1 MNSFADGIGALL
13 DISVFLYMLLGLGL
27 GFLVGAFPGITA
39 TMAVALA
46 AGFTMTL
53 EPVQGLAVLLTIYVA
68 ANFGD
73 RVPSI
78 LINTPGT
85 PASIATTLDGYPMAK
100 QGRAGLAL
108 TISAIVSAIGIL
120 ASLVLFAVVAVPV
133 ASFARDYFRSP
144 ELFALVVF
152 GIAIM
157 IGISSKSM
165 VKGILAGAFGL
176 MLGTVGMYSATAD
189 QRFTFGFLE
198 LVEGLNFI
206 AVIIGLFG
214 IAELFDQLLTH
225 HQSKVRPISSLGRWW
240 PNKSE
245 LLQTRRALAVSGAVG
260 LGVGLVPAAGGD
272 IAGLIGWERARK
284 VSKTPEMFGK
294 GSIEGI
300 TASDTASSATLGG
313 SLTTTMALGIPGD
326 SVMAVMVGSMIIW
339 GIAPGPNLFANRP
352 DLVVSITGIMLI
364 ATLLSLGLSLVRMRG
379 MVKLLDV
386 PQPYLWSGILVFCII
401 GTYATS
407 NSLSTVIQMLVFG
420 VIGLLMKRMSVPA
433 GPVVLGL
440 LLGPLAEENLARTLA
455 ILPSRSFF
463 EVFSP
468 IAIVLLVL
476 AVLSILVPAI
486 RNARKPRDKR
496 GSLADSILEDDIV
509 HDIEQKHAAIDN
521 LPDPRTDTVRTQAE
535 LDELMRQPTR
545 PNNQEKN
552 K

>member
-1 MNSFADGIGALL
+1 MNPLVDGLSALL
-13 DISVFLYMLLGLGL
+13 DLSVLLYMGLGLFL

-46 AGFTMTL
+46 AGFTLTL

-73 RVPSI
+73 RVPAI

-120 ASLVLFAVVAVPV
+120 ASLVVFALLAVPI
-133 ASFARDYFRSP
+133 ATLARDYFRSP

-165 VKGILAGAFGL
+165 LKGILAGAFGL
-176 MLGTVGMYSATAD
+176 MLGTVGTYQATAD

-198 LVEGLNFI
+198 LVDGFNFI

-240 PNKSE
+240 PSRSE
-245 LLQTRRALAVSGAVG
+245 LRQTRRSLFVGGSVG
-260 LGVGLVPAAGGD
+260 LGVGLIPAAGGD

-284 VSKTPEMFGK
+284 ASKNPEEFGK

-326 SVMAVMVGSMIIW
+326 SVMAVMIGSMIIW
-339 GIAPGPNLFANRP
+339 GITPGPNLFSSRP
-352 DLVVSITGIMLI
+352 DLVVSITAIMVI

-386 PQPYLWSGILVFCII
+386 PQPYLWSGILIFCII
-401 GTYATS
+401 GTFATS
-407 NSLSTVIQMLVFG
+407 NSLSTVLTMLAFG
-420 VIGLLMKRMSVPA
+420 VVGVILKRLSVPA

-455 ILPSRSFF
+455 ILPTKPFF
-463 EVFSP
+463 EVVSP
-468 IAIVLLVL
+468 IALILLAL
-476 AVLSILVPAI
+476 AVLSIVLPAI
-486 RNARKPRDKR
+486 RNARKPRSER
-496 GSLADSILEDDIV
+496 GTLVDSILSDDV
-509 HDIEQKHAAIDN
+509 VAQVEKDN
-521 LPDPRTDTVRTQAE
+521 LAVSEPAEPVAEAKDFNPNSTPRAE
-535 LDELMRQPTR
+535 ES
-545 PNNQEKN
+545 K

>member
-1 MNSFADGIGALL
+1 VNPFIEGVSSLL
-13 DISVFLYMLLGLGL
+13 DISMLLYMGIGLVL
-27 GFLVGAFPGITA
+27 GFMVGAFPGITA

-100 QGRAGLAL
+100 QGKAGLAL
-108 TISAIVSAIGIL
+108 TISAIVSAVGIL
-120 ASLVLFAVVAVPV
+120 ASLVLFSVAAVPI
-133 ASFARDYFRSP
+133 ASFARDYFKSP

-165 VKGILAGAFGL
+165 LKGVLAGLFGL
-176 MLGTVGMYSATAD
+176 MLGTVGTYAATAD
-189 QRFTFGFLE
+189 QRFTFGVLE
-198 LVEGLNFI
+198 LVEGVNFI

-225 HQSKVRPISSLGRWW
+225 RASKVRPISSLGRWW
-240 PNKSE
+240 PNRAE
-245 LLQTRRALAVSGAVG
+245 LKQSGRATAVGGAVG
-260 LGVGLVPAAGGD
+260 LGVGLIPAAGGD

-284 VSKTPEMFGK
+284 ASKHPEMFGK
-294 GSIEGI
+294 GSIEGVA
-300 TASDTASSATLGG
+300 ASDTASSATLGG

-326 SVMAVMVGSMIIW
+326 SVMAVMIGSMIIW
-339 GIAPGPNLFANRP
+339 GITPGPTLFSNHP
-352 DLVVSITGIMLI
+352 DLVVSIAGIMLV
-364 ATLLSLGLSLVRMRG
+364 ATLLSLALSLVRMRG

-386 PQPYLWSGILVFCII
+386 PQPYLWSGILIFCII

-407 NSLSTVIQMLVFG
+407 NSISTVITMLVFG
-420 VIGLLMKRMSVPA
+420 VIGVLLKRMQVPA

-455 ILPSRSFF
+455 ILPTRPFF
-463 EVFSP
+463 EVVSP
-468 IAIVLLVL
+468 IAILLIVL
-476 AVLSILVPAI
+476 AVLSVVMPAI
-486 RNARKPRDKR
+486 RTARKPRDKR
-496 GSLADSILEDDIV
+496 AAFEDSVLDTESVQQITHAREELAG
-509 HDIEQKHAAIDN
+509 
-521 LPDPRTDTVRTQAE
+521 DPELLTSTVRNVKN
-535 LDELMRQPTR
+535 P
-545 PNNQEKN
+545 EKRGRAARRRN
-552 K
+552 KENEK

>member
-1 MNSFADGIGALL
+1 MNAFAEGVGALL
-13 DISVFLYMLLGLGL
+13 DISVLLYMLVGLFL

-120 ASLVLFAVVAVPV
+120 ASLVLFAVAAVPV
-133 ASFARDYFRSP
+133 ATFARNYFKSP

-152 GIAIM
+152 GISIM

-165 VKGILAGAFGL
+165 LKGILAGTFGL
-176 MLGTVGMYSATAD
+176 ILGSVGTYAATAD
-189 QRFTFGFLE
+189 QRFTFGILE
-198 LVEGLNFI
+198 LFEGFNFI

-225 HQSKVRPISSLGRWW
+225 RQSKVRPISSLGRWW
-240 PNKSE
+240 PNRSE
-245 LLQTRRALAVSGAVG
+245 LLQTRRALAVSGGVG
-260 LGVGLVPAAGGD
+260 LGVGLIPAAGGD

-284 VSKTPEMFGK
+284 VSKHPEMFGK

-326 SVMAVMVGSMIIW
+326 SVMAVMIGSMIIW
-339 GIAPGPNLFANRP
+339 GITPGPSLFADRP
-352 DLVVSITGIMLI
+352 ELVVSITGIMLI
-364 ATLLSLGLSLVRMRG
+364 ATILSLALSLVRMRG

-386 PQPYLWSGILVFCII
+386 PQPYLWSGILIFCII

-407 NSLSTVIQMLVFG
+407 NSLSTVITMLAFG
-420 VIGLLMKRMSVPA
+420 VIGVLLKRMSVPA

-455 ILPSRSFF
+455 ILPTRPFF
-463 EVFSP
+463 DVVSP
-468 IAIVLLVL
+468 IAIVLLLL
-476 AVLSILVPAI
+476 AVLSIALPAI
-486 RNARKPRDKR
+486 RNARKPAAKR
-496 GSLADSILEDDIV
+496 GSLAETILDADTV
-509 HDIEQKHAAIDN
+509 SDIEQKHSVIDAM
-521 LPDPRTDTVRTQAE
+521 PDPKTGVVRTYE
-535 LDELMRQPTR
+535 DYERVTR
-545 PNNQEKN
+545 SRRKKEKGS
-552 K
+552 

>member
-1 MNSFADGIGALL
+1 MNAFVDGIGALL
-13 DISVFLYMLLGLGL
+13 DISILLYMLIGLLL

-73 RVPSI
+73 RVPAI
-78 LINTPGT
+78 LVNTPGT

-108 TISAIVSAIGIL
+108 TISAIVSAVGIL
-120 ASLVLFAVVAVPV
+120 ASLVLFALAAVPV
-133 ASFARDYFRSP
+133 ATFARDFFKSP

-165 VKGILAGAFGL
+165 LKGILAGLFGL
-176 MLGTVGMYSATAD
+176 MLGTVGLYSATGD
-189 QRFTFGFLE
+189 RRFTFGVLE
-198 LVEGLNFI
+198 LVEGFNFI

-214 IAELFDQLLTH
+214 IAELFDQLLTYH
-225 HQSKVRPISSLGRWW
+225 KSKVRPISSLGRWW
-240 PNKSE
+240 PNRSE
-245 LLQTRRALAVSGAVG
+245 LRQTRRALAVSGGVG
-260 LGVGLVPAAGGD
+260 LGVGLIPAAGGD

-284 VSKTPEMFGK
+284 ISRTPEQFGK

-300 TASDTASSATLGG
+300 TAADTASSATLGG

-326 SVMAVMVGSMIIW
+326 SVMAVMIGSMIIW
-339 GIAPGPNLFANRP
+339 GITPGPSLFAERP
-352 DLVVSITGIMLI
+352 DLVVSITAIMLI

-386 PQPYLWSGILVFCII
+386 PQPYLWSGILIFCII

-407 NSLSTVIQMLVFG
+407 NSLSTVLTMLAFG
-420 VIGLLMKRMSVPA
+420 VIGLVLKRMSVPA

-455 ILPSRSFF
+455 ILPTKPFF
-463 EVFSP
+463 EVVSP
-468 IAIVLLVL
+468 IAIVLLTL
-476 AVLSILVPAI
+476 AVLSIAVPAV
-486 RNARKPRDKR
+486 RNARRPPDKR
-496 GSLADSILEDDIV
+496 ASLAESILDDDLV
-509 HDIEQKHAAIDN
+509 ADIEQKHQAIDA
-521 LPDPRTDTVRTQAE
+521 LPDPRTGVVRT
-535 LDELMRQPTR
+535 LDDIDLPAPGPT
-545 PNNQEKN
+545 EK
-552 K
+552 KK

>member
-1 MNSFADGIGALL
+1 MTPIIDGVNSLL
-13 DISVFLYMLLGLGL
+13 DISIVLYMGVGLVL
-27 GFLVGAFPGITA
+27 GFMVGAFPGITA

-53 EPVQGLAVLLTIYVA
+53 EPVQGLAVLLTIYVT

-108 TISAIVSAIGIL
+108 TISAIASAIGIL
-120 ASLVLFAVVAVPV
+120 ASLVLFAIAAVPI
-133 ASFARDYFRSP
+133 ANFARDYFRSP

-165 VKGILAGAFGL
+165 LKGILAGLFGL
-176 MLGTVGMYSATAD
+176 MLGTVGTYSATAD
-189 QRFTFGFLE
+189 QRFTFGLLE
-198 LVEGLNFI
+198 LVEGVNFI

-225 HQSKVRPISSLGRWW
+225 RKNHTRPISSLGRWW
-240 PNKSE
+240 PNRRE
-245 LLQTRRALAVSGAVG
+245 LKQSGRATAVGGAVG
-260 LGVGLVPAAGGD
+260 LGVGLIPAAGGD

-284 VSKTPEMFGK
+284 ASKTPGAFGK
-294 GSIEGI
+294 GSIEGVA
-300 TASDTASSATLGG
+300 ASDTASSATLGG

-326 SVMAVMVGSMIIW
+326 SVMAVMIGSMIIW
-339 GIAPGPNLFANRP
+339 GITPGPNLFSDRP
-352 DLVVSITGIMLI
+352 DLVVSIVGIMLV
-364 ATLLSLGLSLVRMRG
+364 ATLLALGLSLVRMKG

-386 PQPYLWSGILVFCII
+386 PQPYLWSGILIFCII

-407 NSLSTVIQMLVFG
+407 NSLSTVITMLVFG
-420 VIGLLMKRMSVPA
+420 VLGVLLKRMQVPA
-433 GPVVLGL
+433 GPIVLGL

-455 ILPSRSFF
+455 ILPTRPFF
-463 EVFSP
+463 EVVSP
-468 IAIVLLVL
+468 IAIALLLL
-476 AVLSILVPAI
+476 AVLSIVMPAI
-486 RNARKPRDKR
+486 RSARKPRAER
-496 GSLADSILEDDIV
+496 ASLAESVLDTESLEQIAHA
-509 HDIEQKHAAIDN
+509 HDELAAD
-521 LPDPRTDTVRTQAE
+521 PDLLTSTVRT
-535 LDELMRQPTR
+535 
-545 PNNQEKN
+545 EKKN
-552 K
+552 PKEKK

>member
-176 MLGTVGMYSATAD
+176 MLGTVGMYPATAD

-300 TASDTASSATLGG
+300 TAPDTASSATLGG

>member
-1 MNSFADGIGALL
+1 MNALIDGIGSLL
-13 DISVFLYMLLGLGL
+13 DVSVLLYMLVGLLL

-78 LINTPGT
+78 LVNTPGT

-120 ASLVLFAVVAVPV
+120 ASLVLFAVAAVPV
-133 ASFARDYFRSP
+133 ATFARNFFKSP

-165 VKGILAGAFGL
+165 LKGILAGLFGL
-176 MLGTVGMYSATAD
+176 MLGTVGTYSATAD
-189 QRFTFGFLE
+189 RRYTFGILE
-198 LVEGLNFI
+198 LFEGFNFI

-214 IAELFDQLLTH
+214 IAELFDQLLTYH
-225 HQSKVRPISSLGRWW
+225 RSKVRPISSLGRWW
-240 PNKSE
+240 PNRAE
-245 LLQTRRALAVSGAVG
+245 LRQTRRALAVSGGVG
-260 LGVGLVPAAGGD
+260 LGVGLIPAAGGD

-284 VSKTPEMFGK
+284 VSKQPEQFGK

-326 SVMAVMVGSMIIW
+326 SVMAVMIGSMIIW
-339 GIAPGPNLFANRP
+339 GITPGPSLFADRP

-401 GTYATS
+401 GTFATS
-407 NSLSTVIQMLVFG
+407 NSLSTVVTMLVFG
-420 VIGLLMKRMSVPA
+420 VIGVLLKRMSVPA

-455 ILPSRSFF
+455 ILPTRPFF
-463 EVFSP
+463 EVVSP

-476 AVLSILVPAI
+476 AVLSIAVPAV
-486 RNARKPRDKR
+486 RNARRPRGKR
-496 GSLADSILEDDIV
+496 GSFAESILDDDTV
-509 HDIEQKHAAIDN
+509 ADIEAKHTAIDA
-521 LPDPRTDTVRTQAE
+521 LPDPMTGVVRTPDE
-535 LDELMRQPTR
+535 LDVAPTARRTR
-545 PNNQEKN
+545 PEETDK
-552 K
+552 

>member
-1 MNSFADGIGALL
+1 MNPFIEGVSSLL
-13 DISVFLYMLLGLGL
+13 DISMLLYMGIGLVL
-27 GFLVGAFPGITA
+27 GFMVGAFPGITA

-100 QGRAGLAL
+100 QGKAGLAL
-108 TISAIVSAIGIL
+108 TISAIVSAVGIL
-120 ASLVLFAVVAVPV
+120 ASLVLFSVAAVPI
-133 ASFARDYFRSP
+133 ASFARDYFKSP

-165 VKGILAGAFGL
+165 LKGVLAGLFGL
-176 MLGTVGMYSATAD
+176 MLGTVGTYAATAD
-189 QRFTFGFLE
+189 QRFTFGVLE
-198 LVEGLNFI
+198 LVEGVNFI

-225 HQSKVRPISSLGRWW
+225 RASKVRPISSLGRWW
-240 PNKSE
+240 PNRAE
-245 LLQTRRALAVSGAVG
+245 LKQSGRATAVGGAVG
-260 LGVGLVPAAGGD
+260 LGVGLIPAAGGD

-284 VSKTPEMFGK
+284 ASKHPEMFGK
-294 GSIEGI
+294 GSIEGVA
-300 TASDTASSATLGG
+300 ASDTASSATLGG

-326 SVMAVMVGSMIIW
+326 SVMAVMIGSMIIW
-339 GIAPGPNLFANRP
+339 GITPGPTLFSNHP
-352 DLVVSITGIMLI
+352 DLVVSIAGIMLV
-364 ATLLSLGLSLVRMRG
+364 ATLLSLALSLVRMRG

-386 PQPYLWSGILVFCII
+386 PQPYLWSGILIFCII

-407 NSLSTVIQMLVFG
+407 NSISTVITMLVFG
-420 VIGLLMKRMSVPA
+420 VIGVLLKRMQVPA

-455 ILPSRSFF
+455 ILPTRPFF
-463 EVFSP
+463 EVVSP
-468 IAIVLLVL
+468 IAILLIVL
-476 AVLSILVPAI
+476 AVLSVVMPAI
-486 RNARKPRDKR
+486 RTARKPRDKR
-496 GSLADSILEDDIV
+496 AAFEDSVLDTESVQQITHAREELAG
-509 HDIEQKHAAIDN
+509 
-521 LPDPRTDTVRTQAE
+521 DPELLTSTVRNVKN
-535 LDELMRQPTR
+535 P
-545 PNNQEKN
+545 EKRGRAARRRN
-552 K
+552 KENEK

>member
-1 MNSFADGIGALL
+1 MNAFADGLSSLL
-13 DISVFLYMLLGLGL
+13 DVSVLLYMLVGLLL

-78 LINTPGT
+78 LVNTPGT

-100 QGRAGLAL
+100 QGKAGLAL
-108 TISAIVSAIGIL
+108 TVSALVSAVGIL
-120 ASLVLFAVVAVPV
+120 ASLVLFAVAAVPV
-133 ASFARDYFRSP
+133 ASFARDYFKSP

-176 MLGTVGMYSATAD
+176 MLGTVGTYAATAD
-189 QRFTFGFLE
+189 QRFTFGVPE
-198 LVEGLNFI
+198 LFEGFNFI

-214 IAELFDQLLTH
+214 VAELFDQLLTH
-225 HQSKVRPISSLGRWW
+225 HRGTARPISSLGRWW
-240 PNKSE
+240 PTRAE
-245 LLQTRRALAVSGAVG
+245 LKQTRRAVGVSGAVG

-284 VSKTPEMFGK
+284 VSRHPEQFGK
-294 GSIEGI
+294 GSIEGLA
-300 TASDTASSATLGG
+300 ASDTASSATLGG

-352 DLVVSITGIMLI
+352 DLVVSIAGIMLV
-364 ATLLSLGLSLVRMRG
+364 ATILSLALSLVRMRG

-407 NSLSTVIQMLVFG
+407 NSLSTVFTMLVFG
-420 VIGLLMKRMSVPA
+420 VIGVVLKRMSVPA

-440 LLGPLAEENLARTLA
+440 LLGPLAEENLARTMA
-455 ILPSRSFF
+455 ILPTRPFF
-463 EVFSP
+463 DVVSP
-468 IAIVLLVL
+468 IAIVLLML
-476 AVLSILVPAI
+476 AVASLVGPAI
-486 RNARKPRDKR
+486 RNMRTKR
-496 GSLADSILEDDIV
+496 GALADSILDEATLA
-509 HDIEQKHAAIDN
+509 DIEHKHSVVDAM
-521 LPDPRTDTVRTQAE
+521 PDPKTGVVRTYEEYEKTTARR
-535 LDELMRQPTR
+535 RQKE
-545 PNNQEKN
+545 NDL
-552 K
+552 

>member
-1 MNSFADGIGALL
+1 MTPIIDGVNSLL
-13 DISVFLYMLLGLGL
+13 DISIVLYMGVGLVL
-27 GFLVGAFPGITA
+27 GFMVGAFPGITA

-53 EPVQGLAVLLTIYVA
+53 EPVQGLAVLLTIYVT

-108 TISAIVSAIGIL
+108 TISAIASAIGIL
-120 ASLVLFAVVAVPV
+120 ASLVLFAIAAVPI
-133 ASFARDYFRSP
+133 ANFARDYFRSP

-165 VKGILAGAFGL
+165 LKGILAGLFGL
-176 MLGTVGMYSATAD
+176 MLGTVGTYSATAD
-189 QRFTFGFLE
+189 QRFTFGLLE
-198 LVEGLNFI
+198 LVEGVNFI

-225 HQSKVRPISSLGRWW
+225 RKNHTRPISSLGRWW
-240 PNKSE
+240 PNRRE
-245 LLQTRRALAVSGAVG
+245 LKQSGRATAVGGAVG
-260 LGVGLVPAAGGD
+260 LGVGLIPAAGGD

-284 VSKTPEMFGK
+284 VSKTPDAFGK
-294 GSIEGI
+294 GSIEGVA
-300 TASDTASSATLGG
+300 ASDTASSATLGG

-326 SVMAVMVGSMIIW
+326 SVMAVMIGSMIIW
-339 GIAPGPNLFANRP
+339 GITPGPNLFSDRP
-352 DLVVSITGIMLI
+352 DLVVSIVGIMLV
-364 ATLLSLGLSLVRMRG
+364 ATLLALGLSLVRMKG

-386 PQPYLWSGILVFCII
+386 PQPYLWSGILIFCII

-407 NSLSTVIQMLVFG
+407 NSLSTVITMLVFG
-420 VIGLLMKRMSVPA
+420 VLGVLLKRMQVPA
-433 GPVVLGL
+433 GPIVLGL

-455 ILPSRSFF
+455 ILPTRPFF
-463 EVFSP
+463 EVVSP
-468 IAIVLLVL
+468 IAIALLLL
-476 AVLSILVPAI
+476 AVLSIVMPAI
-486 RNARKPRDKR
+486 RSARKPRAER
-496 GSLADSILEDDIV
+496 ASLAESVLDTESLEQIAHA
-509 HDIEQKHAAIDN
+509 HDELAAD
-521 LPDPRTDTVRTQAE
+521 PDLLTSTVRT
-535 LDELMRQPTR
+535 
-545 PNNQEKN
+545 EKKN
-552 K
+552 PKEKK